1 VEFCNEIEMFVSCC
15 EAMRDWRNQ
24 GRHEKS
30 LNTYCFL
37 VQCRTPERML
47 GLTLVSSWQVNIYNM
62 PRSIPSTST
71 EGLNAYFDTI
81 DCKLTYYESLRELF
95 MLLVLG
101 IPNDDIVLHVLS
113 FL

>member
-1 VEFCNEIEMFVSCC
+1 MFVSCC

-37 VQCRTPERML
+37 VQCRTPESML
-47 GLTLVSSWQVNIYNM
+47 GLALVSNM

-101 IPNDDIVLHVLS
+101 IPNDDFVLHVLS